1 MNTLSKLIF
10 AIFLIAMIPTTH
22 AQQSEGYYPTYTEAD
37 ALQYMDFYDSY
48 GNRGIQIDKESMSIL
63 VRHNHI
69 DGYNSYK
76 GFRVEVKKPEDH
88 ILEFHLLHEAENELS
103 DKLNRSLNYY
113 DKAKRRLDLEK
124 AYDKFMRFHPPH
136 DHYGADIKGG
146 HLIYSDKHIRLTD
159 DIKTHKI
166 IKMEQFT
173 IEETDEGIIY
183 RVETTIP
190 AEPIEP
196 EWLDRLKSKDVE
208 EDDVLIDN
216 PIQSLQ
222 DDPPL
227 AAHYRWCSWDWS
239 EFKRYIGGSADVDF
253 GDSISN
259 RLSTVESRVNGNFIV
274 GRWLWSYDCTLVL
287 ELTNELYYRPDTI
300 YASTLIDTRHDEDRA
315 DAAFVFRSR
324 LDVTTWT
331 QNWGYTPQMGL
342 YENELTLELDIT
354 GEYVDENIPDQIRR
368 GIDERGCSTSAG
380 YRLTHRVYGPPGYY
394 RESFQSEDE
403 SDLTGNR

>member
-1 MNTLSKLIF
+1 
-10 AIFLIAMIPTTH
+10 MIPTTH

-48 GNRGIQIDKESMSIL
+48 GNRGIQIDKESMRIL

-69 DGYNSYK
+69 DGPNSYK

-103 DKLNRSLNYY
+103 DKLNRSFNYY

-190 AEPIEP
+190 AEPMEP

-208 EDDVLIDN
+208 EEDDVLIDS
-216 PIQSLQ
+216 PIHFPQ

-227 AAHYRWCSWDWS
+227 AAYYRWCSWDWS

-253 GDSISN
+253 GN
-259 RLSTVESRVNGNFIV
+259 ALGMGRLSTVESRANGNFK
-274 GRWLWSYDCTLVL
+274 
-287 ELTNELYYRPDTI
+287 
-300 YASTLIDTRHDEDRA
+300 
-315 DAAFVFRSR
+315 
-324 LDVTTWT
+324 
-331 QNWGYTPQMGL
+331 
-342 YENELTLELDIT
+342 
-354 GEYVDENIPDQIRR
+354 
-368 GIDERGCSTSAG
+368 
-380 YRLTHRVYGPPGYY
+380 
-394 RESFQSEDE
+394 
-403 SDLTGNR
+403 GNY